1 MRDENEQQLDGRVQK
16 MSKNKKE
23 KKMSM
28 SKKYEFTKNVGIVN

>member
-1 MRDENEQQLDGRVQK
+1 MRMSLVTQK
-16 MSKNKKE
+16 V